1 MLAHLKSSPGPATLA
16 TTVQRGERVA
26 DADVPVRYHE
36 EFISIILIIL
46 MFLTYQEE
54 FIFSSCYVVVR
65 CIAYFEF
72 VLYFIVL
79 NCLV

>member
-26 DADVPVRYHE
+26 DTDVSVIYHE
-36 EFISIILIIL
+36 KIYIILIIL
-46 MFLTYQEE
+46 MFPRYQEE
-54 FIFSSCYVVVR
+54 FIFSSCYDV
-65 CIAYFEF
+65 
-72 VLYFIVL
+72 IVL